1 MGDLKPVERDYFTDA
16 SVLLDPYDY
25 FEEVRDRGPVYH
37 DPARD
42 IFIVT
47 GFAESL
53 AVLRDTDNFCSAAT
67 LSPILALPFDPEG
80 DDVSAQVDAH
90 YAEMAGPDLIVT
102 QDGPRHSA
110 SRALL
115 NRLFVPSRLKA
126 NEAFMHSFAEEL
138 VRGVVTKGDC
148 EVVHDVGVP
157 FVTLVIADLLGVPPE
172 DREKFRNV
180 LDNGPTAGDMNKDGE
195 GQDFSSLI
203 FMGVFFMEYLTDR
216 RANPREDV
224 LTDLAL
230 STYPDGTTPELV
242 DLVKAAT
249 FLFAAGQDTSAK
261 LIANSMRTLCE
272 DIALQD
278 RLRAEPKLIS
288 AFIEEMLRLEG
299 STKATFR
306 LARRTTT
313 LGTITIPAGKK
324 VVVALSAANRD
335 PARWDNP
342 QDFRLDRPKAMEH
355 VAFGRGAHVCAG
367 APLARAEVR
376 VLLEH
381 LLAQTSAIRLSDTA
395 HGAQGSRRFDYEPSY
410 IIRGLNALDLELT
423 PR

>member
-1 MGDLKPVERDYFTDA
+1 MVKRDYFTDP

-25 FEEVRDRGPVYH
+25 FEEVRGHGPVYY

-47 GFAESL
+47 GHAEAL
-53 AVLRDTDNFCSAAT
+53 EVLRNPDVFCSAAT
-67 LSPILALPFDPEG
+67 LSPILPLPFTPES
-80 DDVSAQVDAH
+80 DDISAQVDAH

-126 NEAFMHSFAEEL
+126 NEAFMHSFADEL
-138 VRGVVTKGDC
+138 VRGVVQNGTC

-172 DREKFRNV
+172 DREKFRAV

-203 FMGVFFMEYLTDR
+203 FMGGFFMEYLTDR
-216 RANPREDV
+216 RADPREDV

-230 STYPDGTTPELV
+230 STYPDGTTPDLL

-261 LIANSMRTLCE
+261 LIANAMRVLCE
-272 DIALQD
+272 DVALQG
-278 RLRAEPKLIS
+278 RLRAEPKLVP
-288 AFIEEMLRLEG
+288 AFIEEMLRVEG

-306 LARRTTT
+306 LARKTAT
-313 LGTITIPAGKK
+313 LGDVNIPAGKK
-324 VVVALSAANRD
+324 LVVALSAANRD
-335 PARWDNP
+335 PARWECP
-342 QDFRLDRPKAMEH
+342 QEFRLDRPKAMEH

-381 LLAQTSAIRLSDTA
+381 LLVQTSAIRLSEMA
-395 HGAQGSRRFDYEPSY
+395 HGAAGNRQFEYEPSY
-410 IIRGLNALDLELT
+410 IIRGLNRLHLELT
-423 PR
+423 PA